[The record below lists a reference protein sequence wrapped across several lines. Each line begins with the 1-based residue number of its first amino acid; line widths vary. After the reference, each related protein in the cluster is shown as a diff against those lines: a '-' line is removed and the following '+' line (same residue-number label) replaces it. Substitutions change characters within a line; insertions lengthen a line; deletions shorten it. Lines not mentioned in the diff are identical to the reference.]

1 MLEDS
6 YSNKDTIY
14 MKMYNY
20 SGTYLII
27 TNIFCQSL
35 GPSLYRGSTVL
46 NFIYLFFKKW
56 GSPFPRTGP
65 ALAWLRLYN
74 TPKIEYARSGNNK
87 KTLKLQPLHSITV
100 LGLFNVITGMTK
112 R

>member
-1 MLEDS
+1 
-6 YSNKDTIY
+6 